1 MRLYTSAV
9 RKGVRVPKML
19 TVDERFEAIVSGAY
33 RDVRADKMQPMEEP
47 TPKEGTP
54 AKDEGKPEKK
64 EEK

>member
-1 MRLYTSAV
+1 
-9 RKGVRVPKML
+9 ML
-19 TVDERFEAIVSGAY
+19 TVDEQFEAIVTDVY

-54 AKDEGKPEKK
+54 SKEEDKPEKK